1 MVPTQIAV
9 EQIVKNGEARGIPD
23 WVVRKAAAEGEHHQA
38 SFKAAV
44 KSGMKIAAGTDAGT
58 PFNPHGDL
66 NLELALMVEYGLD
79 PMQALVAATRNAAE
93 NLAILDSVGTIEVGK
108 VADLMMVRGDPLQ
121 DITAMQQV
129 VFVAKRG
136 RVYRDDLSAVP
147 ALASALAPGH

>member
-1 MVPTQIAV
+1 
-9 EQIVKNGEARGIPD
+9 
-23 WVVRKAAAEGEHHQA
+23 
-38 SFKAAV
+38 
-44 KSGMKIAAGTDAGT
+44 
-58 PFNPHGDL
+58 
-66 NLELALMVEYGLD
+66 MVEYGLD

-129 VFVAKRG
+129 VFVARHG
-136 RVYRDDLSAVP
+136 RVYRDDLSASAAP